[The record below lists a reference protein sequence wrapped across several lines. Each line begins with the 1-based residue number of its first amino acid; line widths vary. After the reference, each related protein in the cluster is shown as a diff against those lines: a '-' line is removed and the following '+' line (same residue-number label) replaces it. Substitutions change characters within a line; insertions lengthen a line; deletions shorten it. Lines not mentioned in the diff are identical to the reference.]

1 MLYLLFLSPLVVFLA
16 RKEAGLLVRLSVL
29 VPLFSFLLAPFLLGT
44 AAGPFRL
51 DGVGLFYLLL
61 TDLIYALVALFARG
75 YFAREEA
82 WRFYWAGALFL
93 ASAHGAYLA
102 HNLGMLWVFVE
113 GSTLASALLVY
124 HKGGARPLEATWKYL
139 MLGSVG
145 IAMGLIGVILVY
157 ALVGGATLDWGE
169 VRSLVG
175 EADPEGLKVAFA
187 LLLVGFGTKVGL
199 FPLQAWLPDAH
210 AEAPGPASALLSG
223 TLLNVAFYAL
233 LRYAAIMQAAGLF
246 AFASS
251 LLLTFGLLTLLFAAF
266 FLFGQ
271 KEYKRLLAYSSMEH
285 MGLAVFALGLGLPWL
300 ALFHTLAHS
309 LAKTL
314 AFLGASGILSLT
326 HAREV
331 GRVGGLVFHLP
342 ALGIPYVLAL
352 AALGGL
358 PPFPLFFAEF
368 KAVEAAMRWP
378 GLAGLYL
385 LGLGMAFAGLLS
397 PMAQMGFGRGK
408 PLRGQ
413 GLDLW
418 ILWLLLGILVILG
431 VFPGVEVFKELE
443 VVLWRK

>member
-1 MLYLLFLSPLVVFLA
+1 MLWLLLFLPLLAFLGRRERDA
-16 RKEAGLLVRLSVL
+16 LVRLSL
-29 VPLFSFLLAPFLLGT
+29 LAPLFSAALAPFLLGQV
-44 AAGPFRL
+44 AGPFRL
-51 DGVGLFYLLL
+51 DEVGLFYLLL
-61 TDLIYALVALFARG
+61 TDLLYALIALFARG
-75 YFAREEA
+75 YFPEGEA

-93 ASAHGAYLA
+93 FAAHGAYLA
-102 HNLGMLWVFVE
+102 HNLGVLWIFVE

-124 HKGGARPLEATWKYL
+124 HKGGTRALEATWKYL

-145 IAMGLIGVILVY
+145 IALGLMGVILVY
-157 ALVGGATLDWGE
+157 ALLSGATLDWGE
-169 VRSLVG
+169 ARALVKG
-175 EADPEGLKVAFA
+175 ANPEGLKLAFA

-233 LRYAAIMQAAGLF
+233 LRYTALAQAAGLF
-246 AFASS
+246 PFASG
-251 LLLTFGLLTLLFAAF
+251 LLIAFGLLSLLAAGL

-314 AFLGASGILSLT
+314 AFLGASGILALT
-326 HAREV
+326 HAKEV
-331 GRVGGLVFHLP
+331 GRVGGLFRSLP
-342 ALGIPYVLAL
+342 GLGVPFVLAL

-368 KAVEAAMRWP
+368 KAVEAAMRFP
-378 GLAGLYL
+378 LLAVLYLAGLGLAFVGL
-385 LGLGMAFAGLLS
+385 LG
-397 PMAQMGFGRGK
+397 PMTQMGFGPGR
-408 PLRGQ
+408 PLEAR

-418 ILWLLLGILVILG
+418 ALWLLLALLLVLG
-431 VFPGVEVFKELE
+431 VFPPVGAFKTLE
-443 VVLWRK
+443 VVLWTR